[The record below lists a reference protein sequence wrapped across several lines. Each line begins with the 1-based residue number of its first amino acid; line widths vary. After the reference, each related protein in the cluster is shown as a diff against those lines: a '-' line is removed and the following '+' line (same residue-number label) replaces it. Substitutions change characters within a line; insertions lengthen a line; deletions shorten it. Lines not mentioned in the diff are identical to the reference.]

1 MSDPAAA
8 AIGRAYDVVPYD
20 AGVQPGLSL
29 GEVRG
34 AAAALGFAPS
44 AGPVLDVLDIGC
56 GAGAQLFDA
65 ARQSAGR
72 MVGVDASEHACSQAR
87 ARGAAFGERWRIL
100 HGDAATLDLAALG
113 RFDVIYVI
121 GTLYIMPAVARARLL
136 AGLAGCLKPGGV
148 VVVTYY
154 TGPVGLVRT
163 QLGRLLY
170 GHNDPGWPVGQQVAV
185 ARANLQQIAD
195 IVPAAGVAREIVVAT
210 LSAMSG
216 SSDTILFHEALGQ
229 VFDTLATAEIEALLA
244 PRGVVFVNYVP
255 PAPVQAG
262 AASRAVAQAADAWD
276 FATGGGYRVALFGR
290 GDAAGGRVEHPGLVW
305 STVLQPAPANDG
317 VARFVDPAS
326 GAGIQ
331 TDEWAMQAVIECLIA
346 APRDW
351 AGLGAAVLVWL
362 SLRGL
367 PAPDAD
373 AFDAA
378 AAGLLATLWGARL
391 ACPALR
397 EVE

>member
-1 MSDPAAA
+1 MSDPAA

-20 AGVQPGLSL
+20 AGVQPGLL
-29 GEVRG
+29 LAEVRG

-44 AGPVLDVLDIGC
+44 AGPVLDVLDIGS
-56 GAGAQLFDA
+56 GTGAQLFEA

-72 MVGVDASEHACSQAR
+72 MVGVDASEHACAQAR
-87 ARGAAFGERWRIL
+87 ARGAAFGARWRIL

-113 RFDVIYVI
+113 QFDVIYVI

-163 QLGRLLY
+163 QLGRLLH
-170 GHNDPGWPVGQQVAV
+170 GHNDPAWPVGQQVAT

-195 IVPAAGVAREIVVAT
+195 IVPAAGMAREIVMAT
-210 LSAMSG
+210 LSSMSG
-216 SSDTILFHEALGQ
+216 SGDTILFHEALGQ
-229 VFDTLATAEIEALLA
+229 VFDTLVTAEIEALLA
-244 PRGVVFVNYVP
+244 PQGVGSVNYVP
-255 PAPVQAG
+255 PAPVLAG
-262 AASRAVAQAADAWD
+262 AASRAMAQAADAWD

-290 GDAAGGRVEHPGLVW
+290 GGAAGGGVMHPGLVW
-305 STVLQPAPANDG
+305 TTVLQPSPANGG
-317 VARFVDPAS
+317 VAFFSDPAS

-331 TDEWAMQAVIECLIA
+331 TDERAMQAVIESLIA
-346 APRDW
+346 APCDW
-351 AGLGAAVLVWL
+351 AGLGAAVRVWL

-367 PAPDAD
+367 PVPDAL
-373 AFDAA
+373 DAA
-378 AAGLLATLWGARL
+378 VAGLLATLWGARL
-391 ACPALR
+391 AWPALR
-397 EVE
+397 EVD